1 MPALVNWP
9 ATTGAKS
16 HARFGAAVLMFP
28 DAGVAAEAPPPPRR
42 RAARH
47 SAVREKRD
55 LEAPASELFI
65 VDCSKGMRRAEASHG
80 SGALQREGPLG
91 RGASLR
97 GAPAGRRSVFGLSL
111 PLDAE
116 RLAAHLPLSRASPRR
131 PARRRPRAHPR
142 G

>member
-47 SAVREKRD
+47 RAVREKRD
-55 LEAPASELFI
+55 LEAHARELFI
-65 VDCSKGMRRAEASHG
+65 VDCSTGMGRAEDSHD
-80 SGALQREGPLG
+80 SGALQRVG
-91 RGASLR
+91 
-97 GAPAGRRSVFGLSL
+97 
-111 PLDAE
+111 
-116 RLAAHLPLSRASPRR
+116 PLSRGPSQL
-131 PARRRPRAHPR
+131 